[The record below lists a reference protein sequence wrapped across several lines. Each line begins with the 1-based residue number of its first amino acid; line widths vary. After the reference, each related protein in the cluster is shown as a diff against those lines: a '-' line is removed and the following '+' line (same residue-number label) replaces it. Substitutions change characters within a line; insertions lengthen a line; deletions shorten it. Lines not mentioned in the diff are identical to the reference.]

1 MRARGRTSSASR
13 KKDVSRQPSNVGNA
27 REFRQHPSRGRVAAG
42 DGERRRA
49 ARAGSRTTRGSSS
62 RRVNR
67 AAARQRMRGSSGAR
81 ARSFQ
86 DVRDCTR
93 PRRVLSFSRARARAR
108 EKCHL
113 AERRRFLS
121 RVRRVS
127 MFRAPK
133 KKRSPPRAPPRSFRT
148 RSRDTRTKRS
158 ALFAMRQVFRLPV
171 HASLRLRLA
180 PGKLSASDSSSSSS
194 GTYSG
199 AASFVAAGSENSSH
213 RQYR

>member
-86 DVRDCTR
+86 DVRHCTR
-93 PRRVLSFSRARARAR
+93 PRSLVFKSTRTSERKVPSGRACDVSSHVCVAFRCEAHPKKNLLRRARRRALFVRAPATHEQREARFSR
-108 EKCHL
+108 
-113 AERRRFLS
+113 
-121 RVRRVS
+121 
-127 MFRAPK
+127 
-133 KKRSPPRAPPRSFRT
+133 
-148 RSRDTRTKRS
+148 
-158 ALFAMRQVFRLPV
+158 
-171 HASLRLRLA
+171 
-180 PGKLSASDSSSSSS
+180 
-194 GTYSG
+194 
-199 AASFVAAGSENSSH
+199 
-213 RQYR
+213 

>member
-113 AERRRFLS
+113 AQRATFPLRFVFAS
-121 RVRRVS
+121 RFDVS
-127 MFRAPK
+127 RTQKKTKSRAT
-133 KKRSPPRAPPRSFRT
+133 PRSFRT
-148 RSRDTRTKRS
+148 RSRDTRPKKR
-158 ALFAMRQVFRLPV
+158 ALFVMRQD
-171 HASLRLRLA
+171 
-180 PGKLSASDSSSSSS
+180 KSSCSR
-194 GTYSG
+194 
-199 AASFVAAGSENSSH
+199 VAATTP
-213 RQYR
+213 RTP